1 MNYVIDKVLVAEE
14 DIRRRVDELGKEI
27 TRDYAGM
34 QPIAVCVLRGAIPFY
49 ADLIRRID
57 LPVTVDTITVSSYG
71 SGTVSGKLKVI
82 TDMRTSVEGRDVLLV
97 DDVIDSGRTSVA
109 LIEMLKERGAK
120 SVKTCALLDKPSRR
134 VVDIKGDY
142 VGFAIP
148 DEFVVGYGLDW
159 NEKFRNL
166 PHVYTLKEEK

>member
-27 TRDYAGM
+27 TRDYAEM

-82 TDMRTSVEGRDVLLV
+82 TDMRTSVEGRDVLVV
-97 DDVIDSGRTSVA
+97 DDIIDSGRTSVA

>member
-71 SGTVSGKLKVI
+71 SGTVSGKLKEI
-82 TDMRTSVEGRDVLLV
+82 TDMRTSVEGRDVLVV
-97 DDVIDSGRTSVA
+97 DDIIDSGRTSVA

>member
-71 SGTVSGKLKVI
+71 SGTVSGELKVI
-82 TDMRTSVEGRDVLLV
+82 TDMRTSVEGRDVLVV
-97 DDVIDSGRTSVA
+97 DDIIDSGRTSVA

-120 SVKTCALLDKPSRR
+120 SVRTCALLDKPSRR

>member
-1 MNYVIDKVLVAEE
+1 MNYVKDKVLVAEE

-82 TDMRTSVEGRDVLLV
+82 TDMRTSVEGRDVLVV
-97 DDVIDSGRTSVA
+97 DDIIDSGRTSVA

-120 SVKTCALLDKPSRR
+120 SVRTCALLDKPSRR

-148 DEFVVGYGLDW
+148 DEFAVGYGLDW

>member
-82 TDMRTSVEGRDVLLV
+82 TDMRTSVEGRDVLVV
-97 DDVIDSGRTSVA
+97 DDIIDSGRTSVA

-120 SVKTCALLDKPSRR
+120 SVRTCALLDKPSRR

>member
-27 TRDYAGM
+27 TSDYAGM

-82 TDMRTSVEGRDVLLV
+82 TDMRTSVEGRDVLVV
-97 DDVIDSGRTSVA
+97 DDIIDSGRTSVA

>member
-27 TRDYAGM
+27 TRDYAGK

-82 TDMRTSVEGRDVLLV
+82 TDMRTSVEGRDVLVV
-97 DDVIDSGRTSVA
+97 DDIIDSGRTSVA

-120 SVKTCALLDKPSRR
+120 SVRTCALLDKPSRR

-148 DEFVVGYGLDW
+148 DEFVVGY
-159 NEKFRNL
+159 
-166 PHVYTLKEEK
+166 TLKEEK

>member
-71 SGTVSGKLKVI
+71 SGTVSGELKVI
-82 TDMRTSVEGRDVLLV
+82 TDMRTSVEGRDVLVV
-97 DDVIDSGRTSVA
+97 DDIIDSGRTSVA

>member
-27 TRDYAGM
+27 TRDYAGK

-82 TDMRTSVEGRDVLLV
+82 TDMRTSVEGRDVLVV
-97 DDVIDSGRTSVA
+97 DDIIDSGRTSVA

-120 SVKTCALLDKPSRR
+120 SVRTCALLDKPSRR

>member
-49 ADLIRRID
+49 ADLIRRIA

-82 TDMRTSVEGRDVLLV
+82 TDMRTSVEGRDVLVV
-97 DDVIDSGRTSVA
+97 DDIIDSGRTSVA

>member
-82 TDMRTSVEGRDVLLV
+82 TDMRTSVEGRDVLVV
-97 DDVIDSGRTSVA
+97 DDIIDSGRTSVA

>member
-82 TDMRTSVEGRDVLLV
+82 TDMRTSVEGRDVLVV
-97 DDVIDSGRTSVA
+97 DDIIDSGRTSVA
-109 LIEMLKERGAK
+109 LIEMLKEPGAK
-120 SVKTCALLDKPSRR
+120 SVRTCALLDKPSRR

>member
-14 DIRRRVDELGKEI
+14 EIRRRVDELGKEI

-82 TDMRTSVEGRDVLLV
+82 TDMRTSVEGRDVLVV
-97 DDVIDSGRTSVA
+97 DDIIDSGRTSVA

-120 SVKTCALLDKPSRR
+120 SVRTCALLDKPSRR

>member
-1 MNYVIDKVLVAEE
+1 MNYVIDKVLVAEV

-82 TDMRTSVEGRDVLLV
+82 TDMRTSVEGRDVLVV
-97 DDVIDSGRTSVA
+97 DDIIDSGRTSVA

-120 SVKTCALLDKPSRR
+120 SVRTCALLDKPSRR

>member
-57 LPVTVDTITVSSYG
+57 LPVTVDTITISSYG

-82 TDMRTSVEGRDVLLV
+82 TDMRTSVEGRDVLVV
-97 DDVIDSGRTSVA
+97 DDIIDSGRTSVA